1 MPARLAQYL
10 IARGLITEE
19 QAEQSLH
26 KLTSEG
32 GALDTVL
39 LDQRLVS
46 EAQLLEALSDISGQR
61 SVNLGDFEINHSV
74 SSLVPAKIAERL
86 GITPLSIEG
95 GVLHVACTYPVP
107 ARELGE
113 VGFLLGKK
121 LELWV
126 ALDFRVRQ
134 WLHGLYG
141 LPLSRRYT
149 DLLAAF
155 KADPAEAPST
165 VVQEPSLEEALARD
179 MVERL
184 ATSVIGE
191 PIPLHAKKADGRE
204 PLIKGGPATRGEA
217 PGYDDGPDWSL
228 QQAREALKA
237 AQSDPEA
244 ALEVVLTFAEH
255 TFEFSAVFAVQHGL
269 ALGRNVRAAGW
280 TPEDIQ
286 KISLPLDVFSV
297 FRTVMLSRG
306 SYVGPPPPDAFTGFF
321 LQRMG
326 RTPRIIF
333 LFPVES
339 RARVILMLYGDS
351 GSEPISQRR
360 LSDFLLFCQSLPGA
374 LSRAAPRT
382 QPRPVA
388 SRSDR
393 ARLHE
398 QDFPQLFAQLTGPDV
413 DERAIA
419 MGTLASAPSLFAP
432 KLIAQFPGPTSW
444 SRGLVSSLPDASEL
458 GPIPAV
464 IVQMGTAGA
473 AALAPLLDSLQ
484 LDTRYWAILTAG
496 NFPAPDFIDGL
507 RRALFDPDP
516 DIASA
521 ARAAARNSTH
531 LPQFELVLRDLRRDL
546 TTREGHRRARAAQA
560 LGVLHDREVIDA
572 LIGLVGSDDL
582 ECAQAAA
589 QALTEITKASFG
601 TNARQWMLWWA
612 ENRDRDRHQ
621 WLLAGLRHPNLEI
634 RSRSVEELQ
643 GVVGTGADA
652 LGYRPEA
659 PEAERE
665 AAVQRWEDNL
675 KALPGRL

>member
-10 IARGLITEE
+10 IARGLVTAE

-26 KLTSEG
+26 KLAVEG

-39 LDQRLVS
+39 LEQRLVS
-46 EAQLLEALSDISGQR
+46 EAQLLEALADISGQR

-141 LPLSRRYT
+141 LPLSRRYA

-155 KADPAEAPST
+155 KPDPAEPTST

-204 PLIKGGPATRGEA
+204 PPVKGSRAIRGEA
-217 PGYDDGPDWSL
+217 PGYDDVPDWSL
-228 QQAREALKA
+228 QQAREELRA
-237 AQSDPEA
+237 ARNDPEA

-255 TFEFSAVFAVQHGL
+255 TFEFSAVFAVHHGL
-269 ALGRNVRAAGW
+269 ALGRNVRADGW

-326 RTPRIIF
+326 RTPRVIF
-333 LFPVES
+333 LFPIEW
-339 RARVILMLYGDS
+339 RARVILMLYGDG
-351 GSEPISQRR
+351 GSEPISQRK
-360 LSDFLLFCQSLPGA
+360 LSDFLLFCQNLPAA
-374 LSRAAPRT
+374 LSRVALRT
-382 QPRPVA
+382 QPRPA
-388 SRSDR
+388 TSRSDR
-393 ARLHE
+393 SHPRE

-419 MGTLASAPSLFAP
+419 MQVLASAPSLFAS

-458 GPIPAV
+458 GPIPAA
-464 IVQMGTAGA
+464 IVQMGTAGV
-473 AALAPLLDSLQ
+473 AALAPLLDSVQ
-484 LDTRYWAILTAG
+484 LDTRYRAVLTAG

-521 ARAAARNSTH
+521 ARAAAQNSTH

-546 TTREGHRRARAAQA
+546 TTREARRRARAAQA
-560 LGVLHDREVIDA
+560 LGVLHDREVIDG